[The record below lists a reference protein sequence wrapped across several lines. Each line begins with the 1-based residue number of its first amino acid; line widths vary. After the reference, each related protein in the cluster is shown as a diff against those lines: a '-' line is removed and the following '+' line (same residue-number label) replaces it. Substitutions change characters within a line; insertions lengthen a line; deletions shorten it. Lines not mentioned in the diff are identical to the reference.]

1 MDRELPHARPSVTS
15 VSCINSNCGFC
26 GSSATEGYCSQ
37 CYKKEQMLRKKS
49 VSDNANV
56 ILPKPEELKSIQ
68 KPDTEN
74 TREPNPEM
82 ESSVFETSSPK
93 IADIEDPNPT
103 SSKPKKAKK
112 AKCGVCK
119 KKLGLTGFDCRC
131 GGLFCPTHR
140 YSDKHECGFD
150 YEKLGKEQLRKA
162 NPVVGDEK
170 IVKFWGEEEI
180 YIFGG

>member
-1 MDRELPHARPSVTS
+1 MDRELNSRPSATS
-15 VSCINSNCGFC
+15 VSCTNSNCGFF

-37 CYKKEQMLRKKS
+37 CYSKEQMRRKQS
-49 VSDNANV
+49 VSEGLIV
-56 ILPKPEELKSIQ
+56 PKPEDFSPEGLKSIE
-68 KPDTEN
+68 KPETEN
-74 TREPNPEM
+74 TLEPNPEM
-82 ESSVFETSSPK
+82 ETSVFETSSSPK
-93 IADIEDPNPT
+93 VAEIEDPNRT

-150 YEKLGKEQLRKA
+150 YERLGKEELRKA

-170 IVKFWGEEEI
+170 ILKF
-180 YIFGG
+180 

>member
-1 MDRELPHARPSVTS
+1 MDRELNSRPSITS
-15 VSCINSNCGFC
+15 VTCTNANCGFH
-26 GSSATEGYCSQ
+26 GSSATEGYCSV
-37 CYKKEQMLRKKS
+37 CYTKEQLRRKQS
-49 VSDNANV
+49 VSEIANK
-56 ILPKPEELKSIQ
+56 IIPKPEELRSIQ
-68 KPDTEN
+68 KPDETPEQ
-74 TREPNPEM
+74 NPEM
-82 ESSVFETSSPK
+82 ETSVFETSSPK
-93 IADIEDPNPT
+93 VAEIEDPNRT